1 MTGMS
6 QPDLRIENLSINYS
20 LDQSELHAVRNVCLE
35 VRPGE
40 VVGIVGESGSGKSTL
55 GYAVL
60 GALDENGYVANGR
73 ILFGGRD
80 ITKLSRAGQ
89 LQLRGSQIALVPQD
103 PPTAL
108 NPTMSVGEQIAE
120 VLRHHENLSNEA
132 ARARTLSLIREVH
145 LPNPEQL
152 YNRYPFELSGGQQ
165 QRIVI
170 AMAFACRPRL
180 LIMDEPTT
188 GLDVTSE
195 ARVLQLLRVMI
206 KEYGT
211 SVLYISHN
219 LGTIV
224 NICQRVVVMYAGE
237 VVEEI
242 AADSLMRGAKHPY
255 TIGLLGCIP
264 TFKRNGDLQTI
275 GGELPN
281 LLNVPTGCV
290 FSTRCPYATEDCRQN
305 HPDLENLQEG
315 ATVRCWRHRQI
326 DATAGRPVDA
336 VAPLPAQRL
345 SKDIVLRVEDLASHY
360 TIRRSIFDVILRRP
374 PKMVK
379 AVDSISFEVE
389 RGSTFALVGESGCG
403 KTTLGRTLLG
413 LSPASRGRIVYDG
426 EVLSPRLSSRPKR
439 LRREIQAI
447 FQNPEQTLNPKK
459 TLERILSRPLS
470 LAGRDSSSAAVAE
483 LLRSVRIPIEART
496 KYPRQLSGGQKQRV
510 AIARAFATG
519 PKFIVCDEPLS
530 ALDVSVQA
538 AIVNLLAD
546 LQIQAGT
553 TYVFISHDLPLVAH
567 FAHKI
572 AVMYLGKICEVGN
585 PEQLLA
591 PPYHP
596 YTEALLSSV
605 PLVDPSIAQRRVV
618 LEGPVSAGS
627 GKGCVFAA
635 RCPRKI
641 GRICEEQAPQVRDFG
656 VGHQIACHI
665 SREDL
670 LAVPPVFGF
679 GHGDDSLSPSRETS
693 SPPRRKDEKGLR
705 VI

>member
-35 VRPGE
+35 VKPGE

-60 GALDENGYVANGR
+60 GALEENGYVTNGR
-73 ILFGGRD
+73 ILFHGRD
-80 ITKLSRAGQ
+80 ITKLSRADQ
-89 LQLRGSQIALVPQD
+89 MQLRGSQIALVPQD

-108 NPTMSVGEQIAE
+108 NPTISVGEQIAE

-132 ARARTLSLIREVH
+132 ARARTLSLLGEVH
-145 LPNPEQL
+145 LRNPEQL
-152 YNRYPFELSGGQQ
+152 YDRYPFELSGGQQ

-195 ARVLQLLRVMI
+195 ARVLELLRAMI
-206 KEYGT
+206 EEYGT

-224 NICQRVVVMYAGE
+224 KICQRVVVMYAGE

-242 AADSLMRGAKHPY
+242 AADSLMREAKHPY
-255 TIGLLGCIP
+255 TVSLLGCIP
-264 TFKRNGDLQTI
+264 TLKSNGHLQTVE
-275 GGELPN
+275 GELPN
-281 LLNVPTGCV
+281 LLNVPAGCV
-290 FSTRCPYATEDCRQN
+290 FATRCRYVTDDCRQN
-305 HPDLENLQEG
+305 HPGLEKLQDD
-315 ATVRCWRHRQI
+315 ATVRCWRYREI
-326 DATAGRPVDA
+326 DAKVERPVDA
-336 VAPLPAQRL
+336 KSPLPAQRP
-345 SKDIVLRVEDLASHY
+345 SKDTVLRVEDLASHY
-360 TIRRSIFDVILRRP
+360 RIRRSIFDVVLRRP
-374 PKMVK
+374 AKVVK
-379 AVDSISFEVE
+379 AVDGISFEVE

-413 LSPASRGRIVYDG
+413 LTPASWGRIVYEG
-426 EVLSPRLSSRPKR
+426 EVLPPSLASRPKK

-459 TLERILSRPLS
+459 TLARILSRPLS
-470 LAGRDSSSAAVAE
+470 LARRDSTTAGVEE
-483 LLRSVRIPIEART
+483 LLRSVRISIEART

-510 AIARAFATG
+510 AIARAFATN

-538 AIVNLLAD
+538 AIVNLLAN
-546 LQIQAGT
+546 LQRQEGT
-553 TYVFISHDLPLVAH
+553 TYVFISHDLPLVAY

-572 AVMYLGKICEVGN
+572 AVMYLGKICEIGN
-585 PEQLLA
+585 PEQILA

-605 PLVDPSIAQRRVV
+605 PLVDPSISQRRIV
-618 LEGPVSAGS
+618 LEGPVTAGS

-641 GRICEEQAPQVRDFG
+641 GRICEEQAPPVRDFG
-656 VGHQIACHI
+656 AGHQIACHI
-665 SREDL
+665 SGEDL
-670 LAVPPVFGF
+670 LAIPPVFGF
-679 GHGDDSLSPSRETS
+679 EAGDDDLSPSRATL
-693 SPPRRKDEKGLR
+693 SPARRKDEKSLR

>member
-35 VRPGE
+35 VKPGE

-60 GALDENGYVANGR
+60 GALEENGYITNGR
-73 ILFGGRD
+73 ILFHGRD
-80 ITKLSRAGQ
+80 ITKLSRADQ
-89 LQLRGSQIALVPQD
+89 LLLRGSQIALVPQD

-108 NPTMSVGEQIAE
+108 NPTMPVGEQIAE

-132 ARARTLSLIREVH
+132 ARARTLSLLGEVH

-195 ARVLQLLRVMI
+195 ARVLELLRAMI
-206 KEYGT
+206 LEYGT

-224 NICQRVVVMYAGE
+224 SICHRVVVMYAGE
-237 VVEEI
+237 VIEEI
-242 AADSLMRGAKHPY
+242 AADRLMREAKHPY
-255 TIGLLGCIP
+255 TVSLLGCIP
-264 TFKRNGDLQTI
+264 TLQGKGHLQTVE
-275 GGELPN
+275 GELPN
-281 LLNVPTGCV
+281 LLNVPAGCV
-290 FSTRCPYATEDCRQN
+290 FATRCRYVTDDCRQN
-305 HPDLENLQEG
+305 HPSLESLDD
-315 ATVRCWRHRQI
+315 ATVRCWRHSEI
-326 DATAGRPVDA
+326 EAEAGRPVDIK
-336 VAPLPAQRL
+336 APLPAQRP

-360 TIRRSIFDVILRRP
+360 RVRRSILDVVLRHP
-374 PKMVK
+374 AKVVK
-379 AVDSISFEVE
+379 AVDGISFEVE
-389 RGSTFALVGESGCG
+389 RGTTLALVGESGCG

-413 LSPASRGRIVYDG
+413 LMPATCGRIVYEG
-426 EVLSPRLSSRPKR
+426 EVLPHSLAGRPKK

-459 TLERILSRPLS
+459 TLVGILSRPLS
-470 LAGRDSSSAAVAE
+470 LAGRDSSRAGVEE
-483 LLRSVRIPIEART
+483 LLRSVRISIEART

-510 AIARAFATG
+510 AIARAFATS

-538 AIVNLLAD
+538 AIVNLLVD
-546 LQIQAGT
+546 LQRQEGT
-553 TYVFISHDLPLVAH
+553 TYVFISHDLPLVVH
-567 FAHKI
+567 FAHRI
-572 AVMYLGKICEVGN
+572 AVMYLGKICEIGN
-585 PEQLLA
+585 PEQILA

-605 PLVDPSIAQRRVV
+605 PLVDPSISQRRIV
-618 LEGPVSAGS
+618 LKGLATAQS
-627 GKGCVFAA
+627 GEGCVFAT

-641 GRICEEQAPQVRDFG
+641 GRICEEQAPPLRDFG
-656 VGHQIACHI
+656 ADHQIACHI
-665 SREDL
+665 SMEDL

-679 GHGDDSLSPSRETS
+679 EAGDDDLSPTRGTS
-693 SPPRRKDEKGLR
+693 SAARSKDEKSLR